1 MIATRKINVANRFE
15 IGGNNRFVLIAGP
28 CAIETE
34 EMTMQVAAALKEIC
48 HDLGIHLIFKSSFD
62 KANRTSVKAPRG
74 VGMERGLEILQRVK
88 TELNLPVITDVHES
102 WQCEPVAKVVDMLQI
117 PAFLSRQTDLLVAA
131 AKTGKIVNVKKG
143 QFMAPWDMKNV
154 VEKLRDSGSEQILLC
169 ERGSSFGYN
178 NLVVDMTGLVEM
190 RNYGFPVVF
199 DATHAVQK
207 PGGQGT
213 STGGNREMVPY
224 LMRAALAVGVD
235 AIFAEVHPDPD
246 HAFSDGPNQI
256 HLSNIRK
263 ILEEAVAIDDLIKG
277 NQKTGRQ
284 GNDEAER
291 QGDSELKTQNSEL
304 NIKLFLTD
312 VDGVLTDAGMYYSEN
327 GDELKKFNT
336 HDGMG
341 LQLIRQKGIKTGII
355 TSENTML
362 VERRFNKLKL
372 DYLYQG
378 KREGGKLASALEI
391 CEKEGIT
398 LQNVAYI
405 GDDINCLE
413 LLSNVGLAAC
423 PANALDAVKQIPG
436 IVRMNKKGGEGCVR
450 EFIEMIISR
459 MEK

>member
-34 EMTMQVAAALKEIC
+34 EMTMQVAATLKEIC

-62 KANRTSVKAPRG
+62 KANRTSVKTPRG

-88 TELNLPVITDVHES
+88 TELDLPVITDVHES

-235 AIFAEVHPDPD
+235 AVFAEVHPDPD

-277 NQKTGRQ
+277 NKGTREQV
-284 GNDEAER
+284 
-291 QGDSELKTQNSEL
+291 ELRNEHETRNTKHE
-304 NIKLFLTD
+304 IKLFLTD

-355 TSENTML
+355 TSENTMM

-378 KREGGKLASALEI
+378 KREGGKLASVVEI

-398 LQNVAYI
+398 LNEVAYI